1 MASQTEGG
9 GSMQLGGIDTDHGS
23 QNHQVTGCLHE
34 HTTAQKGGALASAA
48 SQVAQLK
55 QQEQQQ
61 TTQLSLAGLMEKTLE
76 KGRAI
81 LRGIWG
87 TSGEKGE
94 SAENGRAELAQ
105 PATTKN
111 ERDIHAAEVA
121 GTVGRKTLE
130 HQTQVNPY
138 FQPVEHTAV
147 PDVTP
152 VQKLRTKIKEAA
164 SQLADHLPGRFFG
177 SQGKNSLQTKQE
189 QAKEDL
195 RKRSR
200 YKKDETEIDC
210 ILTDESYLMD
220 SYDRKGEYTQL
231 TTKK

>member
-1 MASQTEGG
+1 
-9 GSMQLGGIDTDHGS
+9 MQLGGIDTDHS
-23 QNHQVTGCLHE
+23 SHTHQVTGCLHE
-34 HTTAQKGGALASAA
+34 HTTAQKGDALASAA
-48 SQVAQLK
+48 AQAARLK

-61 TTQLSLAGLMEKTLE
+61 KTQFSLAELMEKTIE

-87 TSGEKGE
+87 TSVEEGEA
-94 SAENGRAELAQ
+94 AEDGKAELAQ
-105 PATTKN
+105 PTLTKA
-111 ERDIHAAEVA
+111 ERDVHAAEIA

>member
-1 MASQTEGG
+1 
-9 GSMQLGGIDTDHGS
+9 MQLGGIDTDHNS

-87 TSGEKGE
+87 TSGEKSE
-94 SAENGRAELAQ
+94 STENGKAELAQ
-105 PATTKN
+105 PALTKA
-111 ERDIHAAEVA
+111 ERDIHAAEIA

-152 VQKLRTKIKEAA
+152 VEKAADKDQGGGKPACRSSAGKILRLAGQKLSPDEAGA
-164 SQLADHLPGRFFG
+164 GEGG
-177 SQGKNSLQTKQE
+177 SA
-189 QAKEDL
+189 QA
-195 RKRSR
+195 
-200 YKKDETEIDC
+200 
-210 ILTDESYLMD
+210 
-220 SYDRKGEYTQL
+220 QQV
-231 TTKK
+231 

>member
-1 MASQTEGG
+1 
-9 GSMQLGGIDTDHGS
+9 MQLGGIDTDHS
-23 QNHQVTGCLHE
+23 SHAHQVTGCLHE
-34 HTTAQKGGALASAA
+34 HTTARKGEALASAA
-48 SQVAQLK
+48 AQAAQLK

-61 TTQLSLAGLMEKTLE
+61 TTQFSLAELMEKTLE
-76 KGRAI
+76 KGRAL

-87 TSGEKGE
+87 TSVEEGEA
-94 SAENGRAELAQ
+94 AEGGKAELAQ
-105 PATTKN
+105 PSLTKA
-111 ERDIHAAEVA
+111 EGDVHAAEIA